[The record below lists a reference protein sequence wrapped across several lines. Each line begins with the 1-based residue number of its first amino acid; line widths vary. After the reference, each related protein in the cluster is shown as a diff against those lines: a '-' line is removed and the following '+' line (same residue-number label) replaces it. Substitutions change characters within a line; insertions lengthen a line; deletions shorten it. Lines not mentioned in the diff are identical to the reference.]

1 MTDVENLKKV
11 KAVIN
16 DLPRYMDYLPTEEQN
31 EAFDVVL
38 KLLNEAI
45 EKATVLCKDCKHYI
59 QTDPEWHCGQCKY
72 HINGTFAADTCDQGE
87 RKEDNE
93 DLGNNPI

>member
-1 MTDVENLKKV
+1 MTDVEKLKKT

-16 DLPRYMDYLPTEEQN
+16 YLPSYMEYLPTEEQE

-45 EKATVLCKDCKHYI
+45 EKATVLCKDCKHYM

-72 HINGTFAADTCDQGE
+72 HIKGTLAEDTCDQGE
-87 RKEDNE
+87 RKEENE
-93 DLGNNPI
+93 DLGNHTI

>member
-16 DLPRYMDYLPTEEQN
+16 DLPCYMDYLPTEEQN

-45 EKATVLCKDCKHYI
+45 EKATVLCKDCKHYKYGI
-59 QTDPEWHCGQCKY
+59 CKKAGLCVNKSP
-72 HINGTFAADTCDQGE
+72 NGFCDWGE
-87 RKEDNE
+87 VTE
-93 DLGNNPI
+93 